1 MSDTH
6 HAIIDFDGEHDSI
19 YISVSKTPTA
29 NEEIKQ
35 LVEAEKV
42 EQEWLVAHPLLAA
55 ELELS
60 KAQEQF
66 AEIDKSY
73 QEKQN
78 YLNQLLS
85 SPEGLTLTDPDK
97 YPLIYQQTESQLNL
111 TKVEIKINDRNSIN
125 TLFQKGVKNFIAEKA
140 LNEIQKNPAIA
151 AGVITISAFYE
162 RLGITLVDTHQK
174 IEKTKTELAPIVESR
189 KKAEDKKKEAEE
201 KVAKESKRDKPG
213 TVTGDGQEVGDN
225 WLTGVGEGDGDPIPK
240 SVADELKGKEFS
252 SFDKLRK
259 AIWTSIGKKQK
270 LTQNIKSKSNKK
282 QVSKG
287 KSPFAFKKDR
297 VGGRKR
303 LEMHHVEE
311 IQHGGPVYNLD
322 NLRIVTPKN
331 HIRIH
336 SKK

>member
-1 MSDTH
+1 
-6 HAIIDFDGEHDSI
+6 
-19 YISVSKTPTA
+19 
-29 NEEIKQ
+29 
-35 LVEAEKV
+35 
-42 EQEWLVAHPLLAA
+42 
-55 ELELS
+55 ELS

-66 AEIDKSY
+66 AEIDKPY

-213 TVTGDGQEVGDN
+213 TATGKGEKVEGK
-225 WLTGVGEGDGDPIPK
+225 WLEDAGKGNGAPIPDK
-240 SVADELKGKEFS
+240 IA
-252 SFDKLRK
+252 DKLRGK
-259 AIWTSIGKKQK
+259 EYKSFDSFRKKFWTEVSKVPELLKKF
-270 LTQNIKSKSNKK
+270 NNGNKK
-282 QVSKG
+282 LLSKG
-287 KSPFAFKKDR
+287 RSPYTSKKES
-297 VGGRKR
+297 VGGRKVHE
-303 LEMHHVEE
+303 LHHDKP
-311 IQHGGPVYNLD
+311 ISKGGEVYDMD
-322 NLRIVTPKN
+322 NIRVVTPN
-331 HIRIH
+331 RHIEIH
-336 SKK
+336 RGNK